1 MEIVIIYPVLTKK
14 VTNIDQKCQNYNSVY
29 NSICRPHISVGVRV
43 NSSSGLIFYVA
54 GGKGQRTMTLSVFDG
69 HLMLMV
75 NGGKRK
81 TNLRSKKKYNDG
93 LWHTVRMWM
102 SHDFRHTIVIVFS
115 YFVNELMQV
124 FVRVEADRAS
134 LTVDGLDT
142 QNKRVT
148 GGGKSVFGAP
158 LYIGG
163 LPSDHSAAMVNTI
176 THIMLNTREL
186 PCCLLLNEMLYMGN
200 SSTSHTNIAKRT
212 RGRY

>member
-1 MEIVIIYPVLTKK
+1 MKIIIICPVLTKK
-14 VTNIDQKCQNYNSVY
+14 ITNDQKCQNDIPVY

-81 TNLRSKKKYNDG
+81 TSIRSKKKYNDG

-102 SHDFRHTIVIVFS
+102 SRDFRHTFVIFFFSQIS
-115 YFVNELMQV
+115 YFLTELVQV
-124 FVRVEADRAS
+124 FVRGEADRAS

-148 GGGKSVFGAP
+148 SGGKSVFGAP

-163 LPSDHSAAMVNTI
+163 LPSDHSAAMVNTLLHTLCSI
-176 THIMLNTREL
+176 QVN
-186 PCCLLLNEMLYMGN
+186 CLVVYCFI
-200 SSTSHTNIAKRT
+200 S
-212 RGRY
+212 

>member
-14 VTNIDQKCQNYNSVY
+14 VTNIDQKCQNYKPVY

-81 TNLRSKKKYNDG
+81 TSIRSKKKYNDG

-102 SHDFRHTIVIVFS
+102 SHDFRHTFVIVFLILS
-115 YFVNELMQV
+115 MNWCRCLWEWRLTGPLWQWT
-124 FVRVEADRAS
+124 AS
-134 LTVDGLDT
+134 T
-142 QNKRVT
+142 
-148 GGGKSVFGAP
+148 P
-158 LYIGG
+158 
-163 LPSDHSAAMVNTI
+163 
-176 THIMLNTREL
+176 
-186 PCCLLLNEMLYMGN
+186 
-200 SSTSHTNIAKRT
+200 RT
-212 RGRY
+212 RGWRAEGRVCLVLLSISVDFPQTTAQLW